1 MVQLVFCDEEHLIGS
16 SGGVQST
23 IEKNRENRVNAKAF
37 CDILIPPS
45 FKHNKGMV
53 GMF

>member
-23 IEKNRENRVNAKAF
+23 IEKNRVNAKAF